1 MDSNKKASVIDVE
14 SEDDIVI
21 SGIAGRFPKSDNI
34 RQLQE
39 NLFNKVDLGTDE
51 ERRWNHGHPD
61 LPQRMGIIDNCEKFD
76 ADYFEIPF
84 NEVHFMDPMSRM
96 LMEHTYEA
104 IVDAGINPK
113 DLSGTNTGIFIGM
126 CFSES
131 EKTWFFEKPQ
141 IAGGAA
147 FGCFKPVYANRMS
160 HWLNITGPSC
170 IIDSACSS
178 GLFALESAYRSIRSG
193 QCDAAIVG
201 GLNLCLHPY
210 VALQFAR
217 LGILASDGFCKPFTD
232 DANGYMRSETIGVA
246 FLQKANVAKR
256 IYATVVYGKTNC
268 DGYKEQGI
276 TFPSS
281 KMQQTLLEEFY
292 KECGISPTSLGY
304 MEAHGTGTYVGD
316 PEEINALEQVFCK
329 NRQTPLLIGS
339 VKSNLGHSE
348 GASSMCQIAK
358 VIIAMET
365 GLIPP
370 NINFTQIRKG
380 VKAFEE
386 GSIRVATNA
395 TPWTSGFMGVNSF
408 GFGGANCHILLRSNT
423 KEKINK
429 GAPNDNLPRLVVL
442 SGRTE
447 QAVESF
453 LNEIEN
459 RPIDVEYIRLLHD
472 IYADEMKNHPYRG
485 YVIVESKTPIKAAK
499 EIQYYSGEKKP
510 ICFVFSGIGSQWVG
524 MGQALLQFPVFSKTI
539 EKCDTILK
547 RHGMYIIDILTS
559 KNKNIFND
567 ILNSLV
573 GITVMQVGLIDLLK
587 SVNIVPDYVVGHS
600 IGELCCAYAN
610 GKFILEQVILSSY
623 YIGLGL
629 KEMKKINYTMVN
641 IGLSYENVK
650 NICPPDIEV
659 IYSNS
664 QNTCSISGLKKS
676 VKAFTKQLEASNVFT
691 EEVNCCN
698 IPLHTRYLLSA
709 RATILAYLNR
719 IIPQTMT
726 PNHIWQSLFCS
737 AKLSCA
743 EYFTNKLLN
752 PVFFDKTAQL
762 IPRNAVTLEIA
773 PDAILQGVTKELF
786 DTTSITLLQRNH
798 EDNIK
803 VFLQS
808 LGKMYNNGLQPQLA
822 NLYPTMKFPVSRST
836 PIISPSIKWDHSE
849 DWYVTSHKM
858 QTKLSNG
865 ERMVEVALN
874 DEDYEYMSGHVIDG
888 RQLLPA
894 TGYLIL
900 VWETMGMLKSLSY
913 TDMPIVFE
921 NVKFI
926 RATHFPKQGPV
937 YLRIMMQKATGKFE
951 IIEGDNAVVTGIVRE
966 STDIAEEKLPSQ
978 LLNQENDNEEEV
990 MKTKDIYK
998 ELRLRGYQ
1006 YAGMFRGLKSLS
1018 TTGKQ
1023 GHIAWLYNWVT
1034 FMDNMLQIKILA
1046 RDTRNLHVP
1055 TGIQKLVIDTKFHI
1069 QQIRNAAANNYQLP
1083 VRVYNT
1089 CDAVISGGVEIR
1101 GIKATSIFRR
1111 KPAGEPVLEEYRF
1124 IAHRDEAEVSLQE
1137 AVMLSTHLALEYHQ
1151 VIKVNIIEL
1160 IEDDDKVETDEIAS
1174 PLFINILGDL
1184 PLLQPNITLVTS
1196 TDRFDCVTL
1205 PSKITVSQSK
1215 KLSNDD
1221 NAMLITVYNMFT
1233 NNKSK
1238 TLKKILPAL
1247 QNNGFLLTREQSFT
1261 KDDIATA
1268 EKYDLAVVL
1277 EKRTQK
1283 EHIILLKKR
1292 EQSTKKIEVIL
1303 VNNYEFSWL
1312 EQLKSILN
1320 AKNESRNA
1328 AKIIL
1333 VSEKNSEC
1341 GLLGLVNCLRREP
1354 GGESIRGV
1362 FIQDETAPE
1371 FSLHEPL
1378 YADQL
1383 RIDLIINVLR
1393 PGKTWGSY
1401 RHLPLAPLTPKLVYH
1416 AFANQLVSGD
1426 LSSFRWIEGAITPHY
1441 KENNLVHIAY
1451 SSINFKDVMIASG
1464 KLVIDSFFLTRGRL
1478 EDCMVGIEYVGVDNT
1493 GQRVMGIW
1501 ENRCISNMC
1510 ISYKYLCWNV
1520 PDEWSMEDAATVP
1533 CAYGTCCYGLY
1544 IKAKMKKGDTI
1555 LIHSGT
1561 GAVGQ
1566 AAIYL
1571 AFHEGCEIFTTVGT
1585 PKKRKFI
1592 RDTFPFIPEN
1602 HIGNS
1607 RDNSFEQMIFNQ
1619 TNGRGVDIVLN
1630 SLAEEK
1636 LQTSIRCL
1644 AKSGRFLEIGKFDFM
1659 ANNLLNL
1666 SMLSK
1671 GIKFYSVML
1680 DNIFLAPEEMKANFN
1695 RIVTANLVNKAI
1707 QPIARKVFKQD
1718 EVEAAFRYMAAGKH
1732 IGKIIIKIHEE
1743 GESMN
1748 APILAFPRYYCL
1760 SNKSYII
1767 LGGLGGFGLELAD
1780 WLVVRGAQNLVFIS
1794 RAGVK
1799 NGYQQMKIDLW
1810 KSYGVKVL
1818 IISDV
1823 DVSDVK
1829 DCEYMLKSAEK
1840 LAPVDAIFNLA
1851 VVLNDKICPNQTV
1864 ETFQEPFKA
1873 KAWATKNLDHLTRK
1887 ICPQLR
1893 HFVVFS
1899 SVSCGRGNAGQTNYG
1914 MANSIMERICERR
1927 VQEGLHGLAV
1937 QWGAIG
1943 DVGLVADMQDNDK
1956 EMVIGGTLQQKIT
1969 SCISKLEDFLL
1980 QKQPIVASMVVAE
1993 KRLITYG
2000 ASSIIETVANIMN
2013 LKDMSTVAHHM
2024 PLSELGMDSM
2034 MAVEIKQTLEREY
2047 EIFLTAQDIR
2057 NLNFAKLTK
2066 MFDKDVKNEELTEIT
2081 GMKLLIRISGDDQLI
2096 PDVCIKLPTK
2106 KSTTESEI
2114 FLLPGIE
2121 GCGSVFDMLVSKI
2134 EGSATCL
2141 QHNTY
2146 NIGTDCTSIKDITNS
2161 LLQHILSREQKL
2173 PQNFVLVGYSY
2184 GSAIAIELAQKLE
2197 EMNLKGQL
2205 VLIDG
2210 APEHMKAMANLYYP
2224 FTTLDE
2230 FQNNVLLGIM
2240 DLFQPAV
2247 SGKFLLE
2254 LNKCTNTNWDE
2265 KLEIFLKHVS
2275 AAYSQV
2281 TIDKRKA
2288 MCTTMYKH
2296 LIGVH
2301 EYDVTQVPKIE
2312 SPIILL
2318 KPTTHS
2324 LLFPQEDYGL
2334 HKITKGKIEIQYV
2347 EGTHITIMDNEKVIA
2362 AINEAINSIE
2372 PIQKHA
2378 NIIGS
2383 NNMTSVQNIYT
2394 RT

>member
-1 MDSNKKASVIDVE
+1 MDSNKKATVIDVE

-39 NLFNKVDLGTDE
+39 NLFNKVDLGSDE

-61 LPQRMGIIDNCEKFD
+61 LPQRMGMIDNCEKFD

-84 NEVHFMDPMSRM
+84 NEVHFMDPLSRM

-113 DLSGTNTGIFIGM
+113 NLSGTKTGIFIGM
-126 CFSES
+126 CLTEA
-131 EKTWFFEKPQ
+131 EKIWFFEKPQ
-141 IAGGAA
+141 IARAAA
-147 FGCFKPVYANRMS
+147 FGCYKPLYANRMS

-170 IIDSACSS
+170 TFDSACSS
-178 GLFALESAYRSIRSG
+178 SLTAFESAYRSIRSG

-201 GLNLCLHPY
+201 GLNLCMHPY
-210 VALQFAR
+210 IALQFAR
-217 LGILASDGFCKPFTD
+217 LGILAPDGFCKPFTD

-246 FLQKANVAKR
+246 FLQKAKMAKR

-292 KECGISPTSLGY
+292 NECGISPTCLGY

-380 VKAFEE
+380 VKAFED
-386 GSIRVATNA
+386 GSIRVVTNT
-395 TPWTSGFMGVNSF
+395 TPWTSGFMGINSF
-408 GFGGANCHILLRSNT
+408 GFGGANCHILMRSNT

-442 SGRTE
+442 SGRTD

-459 RPIDVEYIRLLHD
+459 RPIDVEYVRLLHD
-472 IYADEMKNHPYRG
+472 LYADEMKNHPYRG

-499 EIQYYSGEKKP
+499 EIQYYSGEKRP
-510 ICFVFSGIGSQWVG
+510 ICFVFSGIGSQWIG
-524 MGQALLQFPVFSKTI
+524 MGQALLRLPVFSKTI

-547 RHGMYIIDILTS
+547 THGMNIIDILTS
-559 KNKNIFND
+559 KHKDIFND

-573 GITVMQVGLIDLLK
+573 GITVMQVGLIDLLG

-600 IGELCCAYAN
+600 IGELCCGYATGN
-610 GKFILEQVILSSY
+610 FTLEQVILSSY

-629 KEMKKINYTMVN
+629 KETKKIDCAMAN
-641 IGLSYENVK
+641 
-650 NICPPDIEV
+650 
-659 IYSNS
+659 
-664 QNTCSISGLKKS
+664 
-676 VKAFTKQLEASNVFT
+676 NVFT
-691 EEVNCCN
+691 KEVNCCN
-698 IPLHTRYLLSA
+698 VPLHTRYLLPA
-709 RATILAYLNR
+709 RDTILAYLNR

-726 PNHIWQSLFCS
+726 PSQIWQGLFCS
-737 AKLSCA
+737 TKLSCA
-743 EYFTNKLLN
+743 EYFTNNLFSS
-752 PVFFDKTAQL
+752 VSFDKTAQL
-762 IPRNAVTLEIA
+762 IPRNAVILEIA
-773 PDAILQGVTKELF
+773 PDAILQSVTKELF
-786 DTTSITLLQRNH
+786 GTTSITLLQRNH

-808 LGKMYNNGLQPQLA
+808 LGKMYNNGLQPQIA
-822 NLYPTMKFPVSRST
+822 NLYPTVKFPVSRST
-836 PIISPSIKWDHSE
+836 PMISPSIKWDHSK
-849 DWYVTSHKM
+849 DWYLICYKM
-858 QTKLSNG
+858 LTKLSIG
-865 ERMVEVALN
+865 ERMIEIALN
-874 DEDYEYMSGHVIDG
+874 DEEYEYMSGHVIDG

-894 TGYLIL
+894 TGYLML
-900 VWETMGMLKSLSY
+900 VWQTMGMLKRLSY
-913 TDMPIVFE
+913 TDMAIVFE

-926 RATHFPKQGPV
+926 RATHFPKQEQEPV
-937 YLRIMMQKATGKFE
+937 YLTIMVQKATGKFE
-951 IIEGDNAVVTGIVRE
+951 VIEGDNAVVTGTVRE
-966 STDIAEEKLPSQ
+966 PTNIAEEKLPSH
-978 LLNQENDNEEEV
+978 LLNQENNNEEEI

-1006 YAGMFRGLKSLS
+1006 YAGMFRGLKSSS
-1018 TTGKQ
+1018 TTGKK
-1023 GHIAWLYNWVT
+1023 GHIGWMYNWVT
-1034 FMDNMLQIKILA
+1034 FMDNMLQMKILGI
-1046 RDTRNLHVP
+1046 DTRSIYVP

-1069 QQIRNAAANNYQLP
+1069 QQIRDTAANDYQLP
-1083 VRVYNT
+1083 VRVYKT
-1089 CDAVISGGVEIR
+1089 FDAVVSGGVEIR

-1160 IEDDDKVETDEIAS
+1160 IEDDDKIETDEIAS
-1174 PLFINILGDL
+1174 PLFIDILGDL
-1184 PLLQPNITLVTS
+1184 PLLQPNITLVTR
-1196 TDRFDCVTL
+1196 TDRFDHVTL
-1205 PSKITVSQSK
+1205 PSEITVSQSK
-1215 KLSNDD
+1215 KLTNDD
-1221 NAMLITVYNMFT
+1221 NAMLITGYNLLT
-1233 NNKSK
+1233 KNKSK
-1238 TLKKILPAL
+1238 TLKEILPAL
-1247 QNNGFLLTREQSFT
+1247 QNNGFLLTREQFFT

-1268 EKYDLAVVL
+1268 EKYNLAVVL

-1283 EHIILLKKR
+1283 EHIILLKKIG
-1292 EQSTKKIEVIL
+1292 QSTRKTEVIH
-1303 VNNYEFSWL
+1303 VNNYKFSWL

-1320 AKNESRNA
+1320 AQNESRNT

-1333 VSEKNSEC
+1333 VSEKDSEC

-1378 YADQL
+1378 YAEQL

-1426 LSSFRWIEGAITPHY
+1426 LSSFRWIEGLITPDY
-1441 KENNLVHIAY
+1441 KENNLVHITYA
-1451 SSINFKDVMIASG
+1451 SINFKDVMIASG
-1464 KLVIDSFFLTRGRL
+1464 KLPGNSFCFTRGRL
-1478 EDCMVGIEYVGVDNT
+1478 EDCMVGMEYVGVDNT

-1510 ISYKYLCWNV
+1510 TSSKYLCWNV

-1533 CAYGTCCYGLY
+1533 AAYGTCCYGL
-1544 IKAKMKKGDTI
+1544 IVKANMKKGDTV

-1566 AAIYL
+1566 AAIHL
-1571 AFHEGCEIFTTVGT
+1571 AHHKGCEIFTTVGT
-1585 PKKRKFI
+1585 SEKRKFI

-1607 RDNSFEQMIFNQ
+1607 RDNSFEQMILSQ

-1644 AKSGRFLEIGKFDFM
+1644 AKGGRFLEIGKFDFM

-1666 SMLSK
+1666 SFLSK
-1671 GIKFYSVML
+1671 GISFYSVML
-1680 DNIFLAPEEMKANFN
+1680 DNLFTAPQKLREHLNMVVAINLA
-1695 RIVTANLVNKAI
+1695 NKTI
-1707 QPIARKVFKQD
+1707 QPIARKIFEKD

-1732 IGKIIIKIHEE
+1732 IGKIIIKMHKEN
-1743 GESMN
+1743 ESMS
-1748 APILAFPRYYCL
+1748 APILALPRYYCL

-1780 WLVVRGAQNLVFIS
+1780 WLVARGAQNLVFIS

-1810 KSYGVKVL
+1810 KSYGVNVL
-1818 IISDV
+1818 IISNV
-1823 DVSDVK
+1823 DVADVK

-1851 VVLNDKICPNQTV
+1851 VVLNDKICPNQTI

-1873 KAWATKNLDHLTRK
+1873 KAWATKNLDYLTRK

-1937 QWGAIG
+1937 QWGAVG

-2013 LKDMSTVAHHM
+2013 LKDMSTVAHHV

-2057 NLNFAKLTK
+2057 NLNFDRLAK
-2066 MFDKDVKNEELTEIT
+2066 MFEKDVKNEELTEIT

-2106 KSTTESEI
+2106 RSTTESEI

-2121 GCGSVFDMLVSKI
+2121 GCGNVFDLLVPKI

-2141 QHNTY
+2141 QYNTH
-2146 NIGTDCTSIKDITNS
+2146 NIGTDLTSIKNITNS
-2161 LLQHILSREQKL
+2161 LLQHILSRGQKL

-2184 GSAIAIELAQKLE
+2184 GSIIAIELARRLE
-2197 EMNLKGQL
+2197 EMNLKGRL
-2205 VLIDG
+2205 ILIDG
-2210 APEHMKAMANLYYP
+2210 APEYMKAIANVNCP

-2230 FQNNVLLGIM
+2230 FQNNILLGIM
-2240 DLFQPAV
+2240 DLFQPTA
-2247 SGKFLLE
+2247 SGKFVLE
-2254 LNKCTNTNWDE
+2254 LNKSTNTNWDE
-2265 KLEIFLKHVS
+2265 KLQIFLKHVS
-2275 AAYSQV
+2275 SAYSRV
-2281 TIDKRKA
+2281 TTDKRRVL
-2288 MCTTMYKH
+2288 CTTMYKH
-2296 LIGVH
+2296 LNGLH

-2312 SPIILL
+2312 SSILLL
-2318 KPTTHS
+2318 KPMTYA
-2324 LLFPQEDYGL
+2324 LLFPEEDYGL
-2334 HKITKGKIEIQYV
+2334 HKITKGKIEIQYA
-2347 EGTHITIMDNEKVIA
+2347 EGTHITIMDNEKVVA

-2378 NIIGS
+2378 NIMS
-2383 NNMTSVQNIYT
+2383 NNNMTSVQNIRA

>member
-1 MDSNKKASVIDVE
+1 
-14 SEDDIVI
+14 
-21 SGIAGRFPKSDNI
+21 
-34 RQLQE
+34 
-39 NLFNKVDLGTDE
+39 
-51 ERRWNHGHPD
+51 
-61 LPQRMGIIDNCEKFD
+61 MGLINNCEKFD
-76 ADYFEIPF
+76 ADYFGIPF
-84 NEVHFMDPMSRM
+84 NEIHIMDPMSRM

-113 DLSGTNTGIFIGM
+113 DLSGTNTGIFIAL
-126 CFSES
+126 CQSES
-131 EKTWFFEKPQ
+131 VNTWFNKKAQ
-141 IAGGAA
+141 IAGAAA
-147 FGCFKPVYANRMS
+147 FGCYKPLYANRMS
-160 HWLNITGPSC
+160 HWLNITGPSYL
-170 IIDSACSS
+170 IDSACSS
-178 GLFALESAYRSIRSG
+178 SLFALESAYRSIQSG

-201 GLNLCLHPY
+201 GLNLCLNPY
-210 VALQFAR
+210 LALQFAR
-217 LGILASDGFCKPFTD
+217 LGILAPDGFCKPFTD
-232 DANGYMRSETIGVA
+232 DANGYMRSETIAVV
-246 FLQKANVAKR
+246 FLQKAKVAKR
-256 IYATVVYGKTNC
+256 IYATVVHGKTNC

-281 KMQQTLLEEFY
+281 KMQQTLLEEIY
-292 KECGISPTSLGY
+292 NECGISPTCLGY

-339 VKSNLGHSE
+339 IKSNLGHSE

-370 NINFTQIRKG
+370 NINFTQTRKG
-380 VKAFEE
+380 VKAFED
-386 GSIRVATNA
+386 GSIRVVTNT
-395 TPWTSGFMGVNSF
+395 TPWTSGFMGINSF
-408 GFGGANCHILLRSNT
+408 GFGGANCHILMQSNT

-459 RPIDVEYIRLLHD
+459 RPIDVEYVRLLHD
-472 IYADEMKNHPYRG
+472 LYSDEMKNHPYRG
-485 YVIVESKTPIKAAK
+485 YVIVESKSPIKAAK
-499 EIQYYSGEKKP
+499 EIQYYSGERRP

-547 RHGMYIIDILTS
+547 MYGINIIDILT
-559 KNKNIFND
+559 NKHKDIFND

-587 SVNIVPDYVVGHS
+587 SVNIVPDYVAGHS
-600 IGELCCAYAN
+600 IGELCCAYATGN
-610 GKFILEQVILSSY
+610 FTLEQVILSSY

-629 KEMKKINYTMVN
+629 KETEKINCAMVN
-641 IGLSYENVK
+641 INLSYENVK

-659 IYSNS
+659 IYNNS

-676 VKAFTKQLEASNVFT
+676 VKAFTKQLETNNVFT
-691 EEVNCCN
+691 EKVNCCD
-698 IPLHTRYLLSA
+698 IPLHTRYLLPA
-709 RATILAYLNR
+709 RATILTYLNR
-719 IIPQTMT
+719 IIPQAMT
-726 PNHIWQSLFCS
+726 LNEIWQGLFCS
-737 AKLSCA
+737 TKLSCA
-743 EYFTNKLLN
+743 EYFTNNLLS

-773 PDAILQGVTKELF
+773 PDAILQSVTKELF

-798 EDNIK
+798 EDNVK
-803 VFLQS
+803 VFLQG
-808 LGKMYNNGLQPQLA
+808 LGKMYNNGLQLQLA
-822 NLYPTMKFPVSRST
+822 NLYPTVKFPVSRST
-836 PIISPSIKWDHSE
+836 PMISPSIKWDHSE
-849 DWYVTSHKM
+849 DWYVTCTYHKL
-858 QTKLSNG
+858 QTRLVNG
-865 ERMVEVALN
+865 ERMVKVAPN

-894 TGYLIL
+894 TGYLML
-900 VWETMGMLKSLSY
+900 VWETMGMLKNLSY

-937 YLRIMMQKATGKFE
+937 YLTIMVQRATGKFE
-951 IIEGDNAVVTGIVRE
+951 VIEGDNAVVTGTVRE
-966 STDIAEEKLPSQ
+966 PTDIAEEKLPRQ
-978 LLNQENDNEEEV
+978 FLNQENDNEEEV

-1006 YAGMFRGLKSLS
+1006 YAGMFRGLKSSS

-1023 GHIAWLYNWVT
+1023 GHMAWMYNRVT
-1034 FMDNMLQIKILA
+1034 FMDNMLQMKIFGI
-1046 RDTRNLHVP
+1046 DTRSLHVP
-1055 TGIQKLVIDTKFHI
+1055 TGIQKLVIDTKLHI
-1069 QQIRNAAANNYQLP
+1069 LQQIRNAAANDYQLP
-1083 VRVYNT
+1083 VRVYNSLT
-1089 CDAVISGGVEIR
+1089 RLVSGGVEIH

-1124 IAHRDEAEVSLQE
+1124 IAHRDRAEVSLRE

-1160 IEDDDKVETDEIAS
+1160 IENDDKVETNEIAS
-1174 PLFINILGDL
+1174 PLFIDILGDL
-1184 PLLQPNITLVTS
+1184 RLLQPNITLVTR
-1196 TDRFDCVTL
+1196 TDRFNCVTL
-1205 PSKITVSQSK
+1205 PSKITVAQSK

-1221 NAMLITVYNMFT
+1221 NAILITGYNLFAK
-1233 NNKSK
+1233 NKSK
-1238 TLKKILPAL
+1238 TLIEILPAL
-1247 QNNGFLLTREQSFT
+1247 QNNGFLLTREKSFT
-1261 KDDIATA
+1261 KDNIATA
-1268 EKYDLAVVL
+1268 KKYNLAVVL

-1292 EQSTKKIEVIL
+1292 EQSTRKTKVIH

-1320 AKNESRNA
+1320 AENESRNA

-1333 VSEKNSEC
+1333 VSEKDSEC
-1341 GLLGLVNCLRREP
+1341 GLLDLVNCLRRESS
-1354 GGESIRGV
+1354 GESIRGV

-1371 FSLHEPL
+1371 FSFHEL
-1378 YADQL
+1378 FYAEQL
-1383 RIDLIINVLR
+1383 QIDLIINVLR
-1393 PGKTWGSY
+1393 PSKTWGSY

-1416 AFANQLVSGD
+1416 ALANQLVSGD
-1426 LSSFRWIEGAITPHY
+1426 LSLFRWIEGPITPDY

-1451 SSINFKDVMIASG
+1451 STINFRDVMIAAG
-1464 KLVIDSFFLTRGRL
+1464 KLVIHEICGHGRT
-1478 EDCMVGIEYVGVDNT
+1478 EDCKVGIEYVGVDNT
-1493 GQRVMGIW
+1493 EQRVMGLCD
-1501 ENRCISNMC
+1501 RRSISNMC
-1510 ISYKYLCWNV
+1510 TSSKYLCWNV

-1533 CAYGTCCYGLY
+1533 CAYGTCCYALTV
-1544 IKAKMKKGDTI
+1544 KANMKKGDTV

-1566 AAIYL
+1566 AAIHL
-1571 AFHEGCEIFTTVGT
+1571 AHHKGCEIFTTVGT
-1585 PKKRKFI
+1585 PEKRKFI

-1607 RDNSFEQMIFNQ
+1607 RDNSFEQMILSQ

-1644 AKSGRFLEIGKFDFM
+1644 AKGGRFLEIGKFDFM

-1666 SMLSK
+1666 SMFSK

-1680 DNIFLAPEEMKANFN
+1680 DNIFTAPKELKERLNMVVAKNLA
-1695 RIVTANLVNKAI
+1695 NKAI
-1707 QPIARKVFKQD
+1707 QPIARKIFEKD

-1732 IGKIIIKIHEE
+1732 IGKILIKIHEK
-1743 GESMN
+1743 GESMS
-1748 APILAFPRYYCL
+1748 APILALPRYYCL
-1760 SNKSYII
+1760 LNKSYII

-1780 WLVVRGAQNLVFIS
+1780 WLIVRGAQNLVFIS

-1810 KSYGVKVL
+1810 KSYGVTVL

-1851 VVLNDKICPNQTV
+1851 VVLNDKICRNQTV

-1927 VQEGLHGLAV
+1927 VQEGLHGLAI
-1937 QWGAIG
+1937 QWGVVG

-1956 EMVIGGTLQQKIT
+1956 EMVIGGTLQQKII
-1969 SCISKLEDFLL
+1969 SCIAKLEDFLL
-1980 QKQPIVASMVVAE
+1980 QKQPTVASMVVAE
-1993 KRLITYG
+1993 KRLNTFD
-2000 ASSIIETVANIMN
+2000 ASSIVETVANIMN
-2013 LKDMSTVAHHM
+2013 LKDMSTVAYHM
-2024 PLSELGMDSM
+2024 PLSELGIDSM

-2057 NLNFAKLTK
+2057 NLNFAKLAK
-2066 MFDKDVKNEELTEIT
+2066 MFEKDVKNEELNEIT
-2081 GMKLLIRISGDDQLI
+2081 RMKLLIRISGDDQLI

-2106 KSTTESEI
+2106 ESTTESEI

-2121 GCGSVFDMLVSKI
+2121 GCGNVFDLLVPKI
-2134 EGSATCL
+2134 KGSATCL
-2141 QHNTY
+2141 QYNTH
-2146 NIGTDCTSIKDITNS
+2146 NIGTDLTSIKDITNS

-2184 GSAIAIELAQKLE
+2184 GSIIAIELARKLE
-2197 EMNLKGQL
+2197 EMNLKGRL
-2205 VLIDG
+2205 ILIDG
-2210 APEHMKAMANLYYP
+2210 APEHMKAMVNVNCP

-2230 FQNNVLLGIM
+2230 FQNNILLGII
-2240 DLFQPAV
+2240 DLFQPTT

-2275 AAYSQV
+2275 SAYSQV
-2281 TIDKRKA
+2281 MIDKKKA
-2288 MCTTMYKH
+2288 LCTTMYKH
-2296 LIGVH
+2296 LIGLH

-2318 KPTTHS
+2318 KPTTYS

-2334 HKITKGKIEIQYV
+2334 HKITKGKIEIHYV
-2347 EGTHITIMDNEKVIA
+2347 EGTHMTIIDNEKVVA
-2362 AINEAINSIE
+2362 AINETINSIE
-2372 PIQKHA
+2372 PIK
-2378 NIIGS
+2378 
-2383 NNMTSVQNIYT
+2383 NMQI
-2394 RT
+2394 

>member
-1 MDSNKKASVIDVE
+1 MNSNKKSTVIDVE

-21 SGIAGRFPKSDNI
+21 SGIAGRFPKSDNVN
-34 RQLQE
+34 QLQE
-39 NLFNKVDLGTDE
+39 NLFNKVDLGSDE
-51 ERRWNHGHPD
+51 ERRWNHGKIFFD
-61 LPQRMGIIDNCEKFD
+61 LPQRMGLINNIEKFD

-84 NEVHFMDPMSRM
+84 NKVHFMDPMSRM

-113 DLSGTNTGIFIGM
+113 DLSGTKTGIFIGI
-126 CFSES
+126 CASES
-131 EKTWFFEKPQ
+131 ENTWFFEKPQ
-141 IAGGAA
+141 VAAA
-147 FGCFKPVYANRMS
+147 FESYKTLNANRMS
-160 HWLNITGPSC
+160 YWLNITGPSC
-170 IIDSACSS
+170 TLDSACSS
-178 GLFALESAYRSIRSG
+178 SLFALECAYRSIRSG

-201 GLNLCLHPY
+201 CVNLCLNPY
-210 VALQFAR
+210 IALQFAR
-217 LGILASDGFCKPFTD
+217 LGILAPDGFCKPFTN

-246 FLQKANVAKR
+246 FLQKAKVAKR
-256 IYATVVYGKTNC
+256 IYATVVYAKTNC

-292 KECGISPTSLGY
+292 NECGISPTCLGY

-339 VKSNLGHSE
+339 IKSNLGHSE

-370 NINFTQIRKG
+370 NINFTQLRKG
-380 VKAFEE
+380 VKAFED
-386 GSIRVATNA
+386 GSIRVVTNT
-395 TPWTSGFMGVNSF
+395 TPWTSGFMGINSF
-408 GFGGANCHILLRSNT
+408 GFGGANCHILMRSNT
-423 KEKINK
+423 KDKINK

-459 RPIDVEYIRLLHD
+459 RPIDVEYVRLLHD
-472 IYADEMKNHPYRG
+472 LYADELKNHPYRG

-499 EIQYYSGEKKP
+499 EIQYYSSERRP
-510 ICFVFSGIGSQWVG
+510 ICFVFSGIGSQWIG
-524 MGQALLQFPVFSKTI
+524 MGQALLRFPVFSKTI

-547 RHGMYIIDILTS
+547 MLGMYIIDILTS
-559 KNKNIFND
+559 KHKDTFND

-573 GITVMQVGLIDLLK
+573 GITVMQVGLIDLLR
-587 SVNIVPDYVVGHS
+587 SVNIVPDFVVGHS
-600 IGELCCAYAN
+600 IGELCCAYATGN
-610 GKFILEQVILSSY
+610 FTLEQVILSSY

-629 KEMKKINYTMVN
+629 KETKKINCAMMN

-650 NICPPDIEV
+650 NICPPDIEI

-676 VKAFTKQLEASNVFT
+676 VKTFTKQLEANNVFT
-691 EEVNCCN
+691 EEVNCCD
-698 IPLHTRYLLSA
+698 IPLHTRYLLPA

-726 PNHIWQSLFCS
+726 PNQIWQSLFDN

-743 EYFTNKLLN
+743 EYFTNNLTSA
-752 PVFFDKTAQL
+752 VSFDKTAQL
-762 IPRNAVTLEIA
+762 IPRNAVILEIA
-773 PDAILQGVTKELF
+773 PDAILQSVMKELF
-786 DTTSITLLQRNH
+786 DATSIMLLQRNH
-798 EDNIK
+798 EDNVK
-803 VFLQS
+803 VFLRG
-808 LGKMYNNGLQPQLA
+808 LGKMYNSGLQPQLA
-822 NLYPTMKFPVSRST
+822 NLYPTVKFPVSRST
-836 PIISPSIKWDHSE
+836 AMISPSIKWNHSE
-849 DWYVTSHKM
+849 DWYVTCHKM
-858 QTKLSNG
+858 QMRLCNG

-894 TGYLIL
+894 TGYIML
-900 VWETMGMLKSLSY
+900 VWETMGLLKSLSY
-913 TDMPIVFE
+913 SEMPIVFE

-926 RATHFPKQGPV
+926 RATHFPKEGPV
-937 YLRIMMQKATGKFE
+937 YLTIMVQKATGKFE
-951 IIEGDNAVVTGIVRE
+951 VMEGDNAVVTGTVRE
-966 STDIAEEKLPSQ
+966 PTDITKEKLPRQ
-978 LLNQENDNEEEV
+978 FLNQEDDNEEEV
-990 MKTKDIYK
+990 MNTKDIYK

-1006 YAGMFRGLKSLS
+1006 YAGIFRGLKSSS

-1023 GHIAWLYNWVT
+1023 GHIAWMYNWVT
-1034 FMDNMLQIKILA
+1034 FMDNMLQMKILGI
-1046 RDTRNLHVP
+1046 DTRSLHVP
-1055 TGIQKLVIDTKFHI
+1055 TEIQKLVIDTKLHI
-1069 QQIRNAAANNYQLP
+1069 QQIRNAAANDYQLP
-1083 VRVYNT
+1083 VRVYKT
-1089 CDAVISGGVEIR
+1089 YDAVVSGGVEIR
-1101 GIKATSIFRR
+1101 GIKATSINRR
-1111 KPAGEPVLEEYRF
+1111 KLAGEPVLEEYRF
-1124 IAHRDEAEVSLQE
+1124 IAHRDGAEVSWRE
-1137 AVMLSTHLALEYHQ
+1137 GVMLSTHLALEYHQ

-1160 IEDDDKVETDEIAS
+1160 IEDDDKVEADEIAS
-1174 PLFINILGDL
+1174 PLFIDILNDL
-1184 PLLQPNITLVTS
+1184 PSLQPNITLVTR
-1196 TDRFDCVTL
+1196 TDRFDCLTL

-1221 NAMLITVYNMFT
+1221 NAVLITGYNLFT
-1233 NNKSK
+1233 KNKSK
-1238 TLKKILPAL
+1238 TLKEILPVL

-1261 KDDIATA
+1261 KDDIVTA
-1268 EKYDLAVVL
+1268 EKYNLAVVL

-1292 EQSTKKIEVIL
+1292 EQSTRKTEVIH

-1320 AKNESRNA
+1320 AEIESRNA

-1333 VSEKNSEC
+1333 VSDKDSEC

-1371 FSLHEPL
+1371 FSLHELL
-1378 YADQL
+1378 YAEQL

-1401 RHLPLAPLTPKLVYH
+1401 RHLPLSPLTPKLVYH
-1416 AFANQLVSGD
+1416 AFVNQLMSGD
-1426 LSSFRWIEGAITPHY
+1426 LSSFRWIEGPITPDY

-1464 KLVIDSFFLTRGRL
+1464 KLTEDGFHSTRGRL
-1478 EDCMVGIEYVGVDNT
+1478 EDCMVGMEYVGVNNT

-1501 ENRCISNMC
+1501 ENRSISNMC
-1510 ISYKYLCWNV
+1510 TSAKYLCWNV

-1533 CAYGTCCYGLY
+1533 CAYGTCCYGL
-1544 IKAKMKKGDTI
+1544 IVKANMKKRDTV

-1566 AAIYL
+1566 AAIHL
-1571 AFHEGCEIFTTVGT
+1571 AHHKGCEIFTTVGT
-1585 PKKRKFI
+1585 PEKRKFI

-1644 AKSGRFLEIGKFDFM
+1644 AKGGRFLEIGKYDFM
-1659 ANNLLNL
+1659 VNNLLNL

-1671 GIKFYSVML
+1671 GISFYSIML
-1680 DNIFLAPEEMKANFN
+1680 DNVYTAPEKLKKCLNMVVA
-1695 RIVTANLVNKAI
+1695 INLANKAI
-1707 QPIARKVFKQD
+1707 QPIARKIFKKD

-1732 IGKIIIKIHEE
+1732 IGKIIIKIHEKD
-1743 GESMN
+1743 ESMS
-1748 APILAFPRYYCL
+1748 APILALPRYYCL

-1794 RAGVK
+1794 RVGVR

-1818 IISDV
+1818 IISNV

-1851 VVLNDKICPNQTV
+1851 VVLNDKICRNQTV

-1937 QWGAIG
+1937 QWGAVG

-1969 SCISKLEDFLL
+1969 SCIAKLEDFLL

-1993 KRLITYG
+1993 KRLNTFG
-2000 ASSIIETVANIMN
+2000 ASSIVETVANIMN

-2047 EIFLTAQDIR
+2047 EIFLSAQDIR
-2057 NLNFAKLTK
+2057 NLNFAKLAK
-2066 MFDKDVKNEELTEIT
+2066 IFEKDMKNEELTEIT

-2096 PDVCIKLPTK
+2096 PDVCIKLSTK

-2121 GCGSVFDMLVSKI
+2121 GCANVFDLLVPKI

-2141 QHNTY
+2141 QYNTH
-2146 NIGTDCTSIKDITNS
+2146 NIGTDLTSIKDITNC
-2161 LLQHILSREQKL
+2161 LLEHILSREQKL

-2184 GSAIAIELAQKLE
+2184 GSIIAIELAQKLE
-2197 EMNLKGQL
+2197 EMNLKGRL
-2205 VLIDG
+2205 ILIDG
-2210 APEHMKAMANLYYP
+2210 APEHIKAMTNITCP
-2224 FTTLDE
+2224 FTALDE

-2240 DLFQPAV
+2240 DLFQPAA
-2247 SGKFLLE
+2247 SGKFVLE
-2254 LNKCTNTNWDE
+2254 LDKCTNTNWDE

-2275 AAYSQV
+2275 SAYSEV
-2281 TIDKRKA
+2281 LIDKRKA
-2288 MCTTMYKH
+2288 LCTTMYKH
-2296 LIGVH
+2296 LIGLH

-2318 KPTTHS
+2318 KPTTYS

-2334 HKITKGKIEIQYV
+2334 HKITKGKIEIHYV
-2347 EGTHITIMDNEKVIA
+2347 EGTHMTIMDNDKIVA
-2362 AINEAINSIE
+2362 AINETINSIE
-2372 PIQKHA
+2372 PIKSMQ
-2378 NIIGS
+2378 I
-2383 NNMTSVQNIYT
+2383 
-2394 RT
+2394 